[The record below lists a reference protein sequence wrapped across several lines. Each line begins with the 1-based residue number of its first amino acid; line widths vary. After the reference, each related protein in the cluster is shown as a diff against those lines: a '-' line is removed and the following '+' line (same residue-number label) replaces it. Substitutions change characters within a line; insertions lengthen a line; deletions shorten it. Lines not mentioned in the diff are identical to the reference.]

1 MATHSSI
8 LAWRIPW
15 TEEPVGLQSM
25 GSQQL
30 DTTEWLS
37 IASSPLDLMAS
48 YNQITTSYTNHW
60 NLFSF
65 CCFQIMYALCLSA
78 VLCLVAQSCSILCNP
93 MDCSPSDSSVHGDS
107 LGKNTG
113 VGCHAL
119 FKRIFPSQ
127 GSNPGLPHC
136 RQILSWQSHKGSPV
150 SLLYY
155 NLISITS
162 CITYSLSI
170 RLLPLALPNV

>member
-78 VLCLVAQSCSILCNP
+78 VLCLVAQSCSTLCDP
-93 MDCSPSDSSVHGDS
+93 MDCSRPGSSVHADS
-107 LGKNTG
+107 PGKNTG
-113 VGCHAL
+113 VGSL
-119 FKRIFPSQ
+119 SLLQRNFLTQELNR
-127 GSNPGLPHC
+127 GLLHC
-136 RQILSWQSHKGSPV
+136 RQVPYQLSCQGSPR
-150 SLLYY
+150 S
-155 NLISITS
+155 S
-162 CITYSLSI
+162 
-170 RLLPLALPNV
+170 